1 MASYL
6 FYYYMYFNREEDS
19 IVPNV
24 DSVALE
30 AKESLLAW
38 KEKLFEHY
46 SVREGGR
53 KRGMEEGREGGK
65 EEGREEGREGG
76 REGGRKGGRE
86 GGREEG
92 REEEEEEGGGMNCR
106 KE

>member
-1 MASYL
+1 MASYF
-6 FYYYMYFNREEDS
+6 FYYYFNREEDS

-53 KRGMEEGREGGK
+53 EG
-65 EEGREEGREGG
+65 GREERREGG
-76 REGGRKGGRE
+76 REGGRRRRR
-86 GGREEG
+86 REEA
-92 REEEEEEGGGMNCR
+92 
-106 KE
+106 

>member
-6 FYYYMYFNREEDS
+6 FYYYFNREEDS
-19 IVPNV
+19 TVPNV

-53 KRGMEEGREGGK
+53 KRRREEGRNG
-65 EEGREEGREGG
+65 GREGG
-76 REGGRKGGRE
+76 RKRGREEGRKGGRE
-86 GGREEG
+86 GGGGGRREEA
-92 REEEEEEGGGMNCR
+92 
-106 KE
+106 